1 MYAFGLEESN
11 MYAKAEKTA
20 KQVIYHKLFCYTSFK
35 FDSIL
40 IVLTILS
47 SFVYLT
53 TLSKPT
59 YEDDFLTAQ
68 LLFENHLG
76 GNSGIQWGTATSV
89 HLNKSYC
96 KDLF

>member
-20 KQVIYHKLFCYTSFK
+20 KQVIYDIHLLN
-35 FDSIL
+35 DSIL

-47 SFVYLT
+47 SYVYLT

-59 YEDDFLTAQ
+59 
-68 LLFENHLG
+68 
-76 GNSGIQWGTATSV
+76 
-89 HLNKSYC
+89 
-96 KDLF
+96 